1 MTVRASVIPFRAG
14 GSAAPQKFIIAV
26 YRQPRYISNMAK
38 GAPFREKSGVGAFLW
53 WAILITLIGGAASYY
68 MHISAGV
75 DPASQGPV
83 RVVIA
88 ITVLLVGVCLV
99 IATSRWWIHR

>member
-1 MTVRASVIPFRAG
+1 MTVGVSVIPFCAG
-14 GSAAPQKFIIAV
+14 RIRDAPKFVIAV

-83 RVVIA
+83 RVGIA